1 MKHAIFR
8 PVGQSRG
15 NAAPLAAS
23 IVLLLAAGL
32 GQASAGG
39 VAVDT
44 AEVHEAPVLLFGMP
58 SGAVV
63 VVPCAGVDGGAGCEE
78 AHQAYYLLGPELP
91 LDVRLPRRGEARLLT
106 KEGLVVLTFLRSG
119 AQLVLAPAS
128 ADEERL
134 GSLAAAER
142 QAAGSGGAAPVVLL
156 RGIGV
161 GRVEGRWSV
170 RRAGEEGVPGAA
182 PNEVCNDTG
191 DCIDFQDWGSSGGG
205 GSSCTAGGPGSTACS
220 ITCVRGGACQVT
232 CATGHYAC
240 CSCDGGTN
248 CTCVRQQP

>member
-1 MKHAIFR
+1 MKHGVFSS
-8 PVGQSRG
+8 VGQNKGSV
-15 NAAPLAAS
+15 APLAAS

-32 GQASAGG
+32 AEGSAAG

-44 AEVHEAPVLLFGMP
+44 AEVHEAPVLLFGMS

-63 VVPCAGVDGGAGCEE
+63 VVPCAGVDGGPGCEE
-78 AHQAYYLLGPELP
+78 ARQAYYLLGSELP
-91 LDVRLPRRGEARLLT
+91 LDARLPRRGEARLVV

-128 ADEERL
+128 ADEEPL
-134 GSLAAAER
+134 LALVAAER
-142 QAAGSGGAAPVVLL
+142 QAAVGGRTAPVVLL

-170 RRAGEEGVPGAA
+170 RRAEEEGVPGSA
-182 PNEVCNDTG
+182 PNEVCNDAG
-191 DCIDFQDWGSSGGG
+191 DCIDFQDWGSSGAG